1 MTLVAWIVAWIV
13 ATAVGAIVAIWFGYP
28 LVVRCVAALVGS
40 PCRPNYERA
49 RERAVTVV
57 LATRE
62 RPQAIVERVR
72 NLLDSDHPADRLEVV
87 VALDAE
93 GALSSPQQLNSI
105 DPRVRVVA
113 SGGAGGKAAAL
124 NSGVLAASG
133 EVLVLADTAQRF
145 DRRTIPELVASLE
158 DSRFGAVSGA
168 LSLGAENGARSPVHI
183 YWAIEKWLRYNES
196 LIHSCIGVTG
206 AVYATRTALW
216 PTIPI
221 GTLLDDVYVP
231 MSLVLSG
238 HRVAFTYRA
247 RAVDLRTFDA
257 DAEGARK
264 SRTLTGVMQLL
275 QLLPDVMSRR
285 NPVRLQFVLH
295 KLARLATPALALLTV
310 GASIMLLVLL
320 LLRYPRQT
328 VAPAAITACA
338 VVMVP
343 SLRRRALRA
352 IRWGVT
358 LQVATVRAIRNGVR
372 GEWAVWQNS
381 K

>member
-1 MTLVAWIVAWIV
+1 MTLVAWIAAAAI
-13 ATAVGAIVAIWFGYP
+13 GAIVAIWLGYP

-40 PCRPNYERA
+40 PCRPDYERA
-49 RERAVTVV
+49 RERVVTVV

-87 VALDAE
+87 VALDAD
-93 GALSSPQQLNSI
+93 GALSSPEELNGI
-105 DPRVRVVA
+105 DTRVRVVA
-113 SGGAGGKAAAL
+113 SDSVGGKAAAL
-124 NSGVLAASG
+124 NAGVLAASG

-145 DRRTIPELVASLE
+145 DRRTISELVASLE
-158 DSRFGAVSGA
+158 DSRFAAVSGA
-168 LSLGAENGARSPVHI
+168 LSLGSEKGARSPVHI

-206 AVYATRTALW
+206 AVYATRKALW

-231 MSLVLSG
+231 MALVLSG
-238 HRVAFTYRA
+238 HRVAFTYDA
-247 RAVDLRTFDA
+247 RAVDVRTFDA

-264 SRTLTGVMQLL
+264 SRTLTGVMQILH
-275 QLLPDVMSRR
+275 LLPDVMSRR

-310 GASIMLLVLL
+310 GASIVLLVMLLFQ
-320 LLRYPRQT
+320 YPRET
-328 VAPAAITACA
+328 MAPVAIAGGA
-338 VVMVP
+338 VVLIP
-343 SLRRRALRA
+343 WLRLRALKA

-358 LQVATVRAIRNGVR
+358 LQVATVRAIRNGLR
-372 GEWAVWQNS
+372 GEWAVWQNT